1 MLTEHPE
8 SPPRPAPRPRR
19 PGARPARTVAVVDD
33 DDLSRLGIVRILE
46 EAADLEVAACL
57 NHGEAMASAAWADAD
72 VVLVDAADTRD
83 GFDDF
88 PGVGVVQA
96 VRRTKPRGSNWVI
109 VVTGHYFDDALR
121 RRMGEA
127 GADLFFHRS
136 EVQDRRALCEVLRC
150 PEQFQAPVPAPDDA
164 EALFRHGVTERARVN
179 EGLDFLREQGIGVRD
194 LEASGRRSRAW
205 ERLRDGFNQRAR
217 LTPVNADG
225 LPPERDQRL
234 PSRPQIARF
243 LRYFTEAKQERAVRR

>member
-8 SPPRPAPRPRR
+8 PPPLETPPPVARR
-19 PGARPARTVAVVDD
+19 PRTVAVVDD

-46 EAADLEVAACL
+46 EEADLEVTACL
-57 NHGEAMASAAWADAD
+57 NHGDAMGSAAWTDAD

-164 EALFRHGVTERARVN
+164 ETLFRHGVTARARVN
-179 EGLDFLREQGIGVRD
+179 EGLDFLREQGIGVRE
-194 LEASGRRSRAW
+194 LEAAGRRSRAW
-205 ERLRDGFNQRAR
+205 DRLRDGFNERAR

-243 LRYFTEAKQERAVRR
+243 LRYFTEAKQERARRR